1 MIWLMRFKRSFGR
14 WAMLSALWLGVA
26 AEGSPA
32 QASATGRFQVIACS
46 EGKRAKGVRKAE
58 GIVRALRAAGFR
70 KAHLIGSEQ
79 FPKLQSG
86 LLVCLVDSLN
96 DKGRAF
102 DVAARAKNKGFSAY
116 VAVGW

>member
-1 MIWLMRFKRSFGR
+1 MGCF
-14 WAMLSALWLGVA
+14 V
-26 AEGSPA
+26 
-32 QASATGRFQVIACS
+32 
-46 EGKRAKGVRKAE
+46 VRKAE
-58 GIVRALRAAGFR
+58 AIVRALRAAGFR

-79 FPKLQSG
+79 FPQLQSG